1 MRKAVVRY
9 VRPMLTTPLD
19 PTKKGRTL
27 FASHSLY
34 NKGPPAGGSPKGSC
48 GGHMGG
54 S

>member
-34 NKGPPAGGSPKGSC
+34 NKGPICLRVSKGDLRGS
-48 GGHMGG
+48 
-54 S
+54 